1 AEFGG
6 RISDFTGSTAM
17 WDTLVNMGTGPRLLE
32 YSLEMRSPTHTGLL
46 FDSLNFNNFGYG
58 GDPNN
63 VSRLAISKG
72 KAYTFAANFRRDQN
86 IFDYNLFA
94 NPLNPPTSNPNI
106 PVLNSP
112 HEFLLTRHMSDV
124 TLDVLPLSKIRFRLG
139 WSQVVNEGTVFSTV
153 HEGTEPQLLVPALN
167 TTNTYHIG
175 VSFRLIPRTNFNY
188 DQFYAYFKGDNN
200 LNLLG
205 TPFTLA
211 GGIPVNLGLPFNTL
225 ANQPCGTPILATGF
239 VNPACNGFFS
249 YFRSDRVRN
258 SYPTEQVSF
267 QSSYFKH
274 LDVSGRFSYTGSES
288 NLPSAIENFNGLITR
303 NRGRVTAQTGFANS
317 QRISA
322 SGDLG

>member
-1 AEFGG
+1 KPGDPQSQAQASTGNKPSDDQGAKKDLSSRPPALGVAVDSARKSADLLTYVTTENNSGEVWGGYETKQSAEFGG

-124 TLDVLPLSKIRFRLG
+124 TLD
-139 WSQVVNEGTVFSTV
+139 
-153 HEGTEPQLLVPALN
+153 
-167 TTNTYHIG
+167 
-175 VSFRLIPRTNFNY
+175 
-188 DQFYAYFKGDNN
+188 
-200 LNLLG
+200 
-205 TPFTLA
+205 
-211 GGIPVNLGLPFNTL
+211 
-225 ANQPCGTPILATGF
+225 
-239 VNPACNGFFS
+239 
-249 YFRSDRVRN
+249 
-258 SYPTEQVSF
+258 
-267 QSSYFKH
+267 
-274 LDVSGRFSYTGSES
+274 
-288 NLPSAIENFNGLITR
+288 
-303 NRGRVTAQTGFANS
+303 
-317 QRISA
+317 
-322 SGDLG
+322 